1 MAVQVKGAVLLSRKA
16 LVCTEYGDDAWDK
29 VIEAVSEE
37 SRQQLKGLV
46 LSASWYPF
54 KLNEELDRAI
64 VDVVGGGDLNIFKKI
79 GVKSAQENLKGPH
92 KAFLTPGEPMRFLEQ
107 SDCIYRFYY
116 DVGYREFE
124 ATGPNSGVITTY
136 EAETFSEA
144 DCLTVIGWYEEA
156 LQMCGATKVVMTEE
170 ACRARGD
177 AHCRYRVSF
186 EM

>member
-1 MAVQVKGAVLLSRKA
+1 MTVKVKGAVLLSRRA
-16 LVCTEYGDDAWDK
+16 FVCSEYGEDAWK
-29 VIEAVSEE
+29 RVLEAMSEE
-37 SRQQLKGLV
+37 SRKQFHGLV

-54 KLNEELDRAI
+54 ELNAEVDGAI

-79 GVKSAQENLKGPH
+79 GVKSAQENLNGPH
-92 KAFLTPGEPMRFLEQ
+92 KAFLAPGDPIKFLEQ
-107 SDCIYRFYY
+107 SDRIYRFYY

-124 ATGPNSGVITTY
+124 ATGSNSGVITTY
-136 EAETFSEA
+136 EAETFSET

-156 LQMCGATKVVMTEE
+156 IKMCGAKRVVMTEE

-177 AHCRYRVSF
+177 ANCRYRVSF